1 MAALLRFG
9 RLKSETPV
17 FGLSGTIPVMSKA
30 EAKRETDIAETLQS
44 LLVAFALALAFRGFV
59 IEGFVIPTGS
69 MAPTLLGQHA
79 RTRSAITGY
88 EYAFDG
94 SESLLIRDVGPNG
107 VPRWR
112 YQAVPILDP
121 MISQTRPID
130 SVSPRTIVG
139 ETRMGDRVLVLKFLY
154 EFFDPGRWDV
164 VVFKNPVD
172 PIGPS
177 QNYIKRLVGLAG
189 EQLLLADGD
198 VFVSKHGASTSEMRV
213 VRKPDYIQNAV
224 WQPVYDS
231 DYIPGSEE
239 SEKEVRSL
247 GWLGS
252 PFESEEFELDDTRTW
267 RASSGG
273 RLTWQNDRL
282 SIRDFSAY
290 NYLRYPL
297 RGSGRSADFNL
308 RQTAPVSDVLIAVA
322 ITTSDPES
330 FGTSLEL
337 SALNHRFVYTLRNG
351 KASLSLL
358 DSSGRVKAIQEVEF
372 VPEEAFELSCVNVD
386 QEMSIRI
393 NGSRLV
399 ELPYEW
405 SPMERLENAYVG
417 FDLRRY
423 TTDAHTLQM
432 RRPEMVWDFSGKDVA
447 LRSLRVDRDL
457 YYKPGRLNPLQQ
469 AQANGKTIEGPL
481 FATDPRN
488 PAVLGEDQFLMLGD
502 NSGFSRDSRYWGR
515 PHRLVVDTVGDDSP
529 FIAHRDLLIGKAWS
543 VYFPAPG
550 RISSG
555 GPAIIP
561 DFGRVRFIR

>member
-1 MAALLRFG
+1 
-9 RLKSETPV
+9 
-17 FGLSGTIPVMSKA
+17 MSKDD
-30 EAKRETDIAETLQS
+30 AKRETDIAETLQS
-44 LLVAFALALAFRGFV
+44 LLVAFTLALAFRGFV

-69 MAPTLLGQHA
+69 MAPTLMGQHA
-79 RTRSAITGY
+79 RYRSAVTGY

-94 SESLLIRDVGPNG
+94 SESLLVRGIGANG
-107 VPRWR
+107 TPSWR
-112 YQAVPILDP
+112 YQAVPLLDP

-130 SVSPRTIVG
+130 STSPRTIVD

-154 EFFDPGRWDV
+154 EFFDPERWDV

-198 VFVSKHGASTSEMRV
+198 VFVADHGASLSEMRV
-213 VRKPDYIQNAV
+213 VRKPEYIQDAV

-231 DYIPGSEE
+231 DYIPSSPKTEE
-239 SEKEVRSL
+239 SVRSL
-247 GWLGS
+247 GWVGA
-252 PFESEEFELDDTRTW
+252 PFQSEKFDLDDTRTW
-267 RASSGG
+267 KSSSGG

-282 SIRDFSAY
+282 SIRDFNAY

-297 RGSGRSADFNL
+297 QGSGKRADFNL
-308 RQTAPVSDVLIAVA
+308 RQTVPVSDVRIAAA
-322 ITTSDPES
+322 IETDAAEK

-358 DSSGRVKAIQEVEF
+358 DATGRTLAIEEVDF
-372 VPEEAFELSCVNVD
+372 DPKGSFELDCRNVD

-393 NGSRLV
+393 DGSQLV
-399 ELPYEW
+399 TLRYEW
-405 SPMERLENAYVG
+405 NPMQRLENAYVG
-417 FDLRRY
+417 FNIRRY
-423 TTDAHTLQM
+423 VSDPHTLRM
-432 RRPEMVWDFSGKDVA
+432 RRPEIVWDFSGSDIA
-447 LRSLRVDRDL
+447 LRRVRIDRDL
-457 YYKPGRLNPLQQ
+457 YYKPGRLQPLQQ
-469 AQANGKTIEGPL
+469 AQANGEVIEGPL

-488 PAVLGEDQFLMLGD
+488 PAILDKDQFLMLGD

-529 FIAHRDLLIGKAWS
+529 FIAHRDLLVGKAWC

-555 GPAIIP
+555 GPAVIP
-561 DFGRVRFIR
+561 DFGRLRFIR